1 MAPRPLNSTI
11 YFCKGEQTSRSI
23 EFADPD
29 LGLLTLRAQLVD
41 DPKNSE
47 GILDQ
52 LELTTS
58 GKFYLSWPQ
67 LMSNFYTVVHFTIIY
82 LGAELKLQSKSKIK
96 AGTSWSVLIKY
107 SDEGNKEDVSKIF
120 RLIFNPATPECSIFV
135 TNGI

>member
-47 GILDQ
+47 GILDE

-58 GKFYLSWPQ
+58 GKFDLSWPQ
-67 LMSNFYTVVHFTIIY
+67 LTSNFYTVVHRTTIYY

-107 SDEGNKEDVSKIF
+107 SDEGNKEDVSEKL
-120 RLIFNPATPECSIFV
+120 LIKVIYYMLL
-135 TNGI
+135 